1 MFNSANGFKT
11 SKKMNKDWLKTF
23 KSCCVVLFLAA
34 QINVFTGCQDDLP
47 ADSYYT
53 FTGEMMS
60 DFLKNREDF
69 SLFRR
74 IVERAGKLDFLG
86 TRGARTLFPPIN
98 SGVEAFLKEKG
109 YASVEDIPVSYCDT
123 LLKSCLVER
132 IIYTYDLGK
141 TQQENNQLDLPLII
155 QTDGD
160 TLDANHMVL
169 SIINRRAAIINE
181 LKNDSV
187 ENGVVHPVDKV
198 LIPNTSL
205 GATLLDENHSQFS
218 IFYEAL
224 RRTGL
229 LDSLTRYQ
237 DESYEIW
244 KEDYPRFKPN
254 IVCGHDTDIFTA
266 KRPDHRYSGFTLL
279 IVPDEVLYEKYSDR
293 FNEDMTMGEK
303 IDALYR
309 LAEEKYDGHAAAEI
323 FGLNKPVPENPEGKT
338 YKQLFWNKHS
348 LTDRHNPLNMFLSY
362 HILDRLFESTAKLVN
377 CWGVHTQY
385 ANPTEW
391 ISTLLDF
398 STIKLEKVYSTVDPA
413 VESPTDFYI
422 NHSVAS
428 IYNSGQ
434 RVRGAHLSLPD
445 ADNFSLNVAY
455 YYVDDVLAY
464 DETMRNNVMNTRM
477 RIDFYIVWPELTNNK
492 IRLCGN
498 VTQPY
503 GSYDN
508 TENGTEG
515 GGYNYYIPSNYIKGL
530 KMNENAIFFA
540 QRPKIG
546 MTSAFDDCVSILG
559 TYDLTF
565 QLPNVPPGTYE
576 LRLGY
581 GSMPDRGIV
590 QMYVDNVPQG
600 LPLDMREEGDSPIIG
615 GLYNGWNGWRN
626 SEENANGIYTSEELE
641 ENARVMK
648 NNGYYCGPKSLY
660 SGNDGTSGPQ
670 YSAAKCTLL
679 YNLRATLRR
688 KICNVNIK
696 ANTPHTM
703 RIRSVFTPTG
713 RGVFHLDYIE
723 LVPLGICGPGG
734 LGEDQY

>member
-86 TRGARTLFPPIN
+86 TRGARTPPIN

-477 RIDFYIVWPELTNNK
+477 RIDFYTVWPELTNNK

>member
-23 KSCCVVLFLAA
+23 KFCRVVLFLAA

-477 RIDFYIVWPELTNNK
+477 RIDFYTVWPELTNNK

>member
-1 MFNSANGFKT
+1 MKYLSKITPCICAILLLIGQGGILT
-11 SKKMNKDWLKTF
+11 SCN
-23 KSCCVVLFLAA
+23 
-34 QINVFTGCQDDLP
+34 DDLA

-60 DFLKNREDF
+60 DFLANREDF
-69 SLFRR
+69 SQFKR
-74 IVERAGKLDFLG
+74 IVERAGRMDLLAS
-86 TRGARTLFPPIN
+86 RGARTLFPPVN
-98 SGVEAFLKEKG
+98 SGVEAFLKERG
-109 YASVEDIPVSYCDT
+109 YASVEDIPASFCDT
-123 LLKSCLVER
+123 LVKACLIER
-132 IIYTYDLGK
+132 TLYTYNLSE
-141 TQQENNQLDLPLII
+141 THQESNQLDLPLII
-155 QTDGD
+155 VTDGD
-160 TLDANHMVL
+160 TVDANGMTL
-169 SIINRRAAIINE
+169 SVINRRAAIINE

-198 LIPNTSL
+198 LVPNTSL
-205 GATLLDENHSQFS
+205 GASLLDENHEDFT

-224 RRTGL
+224 KRTAL
-229 LDSLTRYQ
+229 LDSLSRYR
-237 DESYEIW
+237 DDDYEEW
-244 KEDYPRFKPN
+244 KNNYAP
-254 IVCGHDTDIFTA
+254 FTQSMRIGNENYVG

-279 IVPDEVLYEKYSDR
+279 IVPDKVLYEKYNDR
-293 FNEDMTMGEK
+293 FNEGMTMDEK
-303 IDALYR
+303 IDALYD
-309 LAEEKYDGHAAAEI
+309 LAEEKYDDNTSASI
-323 FGLNKPVPENPEGKT
+323 FGLDKTDPSTGKT
-338 YKQLFWNKHS
+338 YKELYWNKSS
-348 LTDRHNPLNMFLSY
+348 LKSQYNPLHMFLSY
-362 HILDRLFESTAKLVN
+362 HILDRLFTSTAKLVN

-477 RIDFYIVWPELTNNK
+477 RIDFYTVWPELTNNK